1 MNNTGKGDINM
12 EDAVGKCNICN
23 DVYTSTH
30 VEVADGIVIYVCG
43 HCLEKA
49 KDNFIWLCMSCG
61 KAYLRPK
68 KLVINRVK
76 DHELKRAYM
85 LCEDMQVIQGIEMC
99 IACSPEKMLDYMEA
113 QEVAMEC

>member
-1 MNNTGKGDINM
+1 M

-30 VEVADGIVIYVCG
+30 VEIEPGTIIYVCAR
-43 HCLEKA
+43 CLEKA
-49 KDNFIWLCMSCG
+49 KNNFIWLCMSCG
-61 KAYLRPK
+61 KSYLRPK

-76 DHELKRAYM
+76 DYELKRAYM

-99 IACSPEKMLDYMEA
+99 ISCSPEKILDYMDDEPA
-113 QEVAMEC
+113 AMEC